1 MEHLHKT
8 PNPRSPTGGFAGVRN
23 IFAARA
29 RDLSETTRL
38 KAQTPETPHPHP
50 RRYTSS
56 GKAIVRS
63 SGDRVRNMIFRSGG
77 VTGATL
83 LNQPRPMLQNRFL
96 EWLFRASWASLVTVT
111 LLVFLCTAALFAG
124 AIYQSCRASS
134 DDTYW
139 RVLVIAF
146 GGLGSMDI
154 GELLD
159 DSTGCIYAVSMI
171 SFVGLLLQSFVFS
184 VSGIG
189 PNYSASLCTAT
200 SISFFVVAVS

>member
-1 MEHLHKT
+1 
-8 PNPRSPTGGFAGVRN
+8 
-23 IFAARA
+23 
-29 RDLSETTRL
+29 
-38 KAQTPETPHPHP
+38 
-50 RRYTSS
+50 
-56 GKAIVRS
+56 
-63 SGDRVRNMIFRSGG
+63 MIFRSGG